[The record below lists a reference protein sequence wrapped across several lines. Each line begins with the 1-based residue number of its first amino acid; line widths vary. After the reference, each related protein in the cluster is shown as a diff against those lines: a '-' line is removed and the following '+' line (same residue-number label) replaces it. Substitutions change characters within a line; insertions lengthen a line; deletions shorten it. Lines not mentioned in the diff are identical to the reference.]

1 MILNDPGMFLALGAV
16 FLYFLP
22 AANAYWR
29 GHHNAE
35 PILIIN
41 LLLGWTFI
49 GWVAALA
56 WSSSATVPRET
67 MVSIPPPRPAR
78 RVF

>member
-1 MILNDPGMFLALGAV
+1 MSDVTGPLLLLFLI
-16 FLYFLP
+16 FMYFLP

-41 LLLGWTFI
+41 LLLGWTFV
-49 GWVAALA
+49 GWVVALA
-56 WSSSATVPRET
+56 WSATQ
-67 MVSIPPPRPAR
+67 IIDN
-78 RVF
+78 RV